1 MAVAVTVWGVP
12 RDGLPTIEP
21 TSLYVLALLQL
32 AQKQAT
38 VLTPPTLIHTEA
50 VPALYTFD
58 GHVGDV
64 LATTPTDIR
73 TFLNTGLDASA
84 YAVHAALDDVLSD
97 LVLHTLFSLPSNFQK
112 VTCQALTQR
121 TTIPSSLPRRMRA
134 AVRARLESPHI
145 SLWGMGG
152 SWDREERQEAQRWQ
166 ASAGLTEARDPLTC
180 MPRKGFYPSLTS
192 DMREEWERSRIATRA
207 RRVLSAVAKYAS
219 LHTATPADARLYS
232 LLAPLLYVE
241 WPVDTLPA
249 LIRNEFPGLVE
260 HTHRMH
266 HLLWQ
271 DASWACE
278 RRPFTVM
285 PASTPW
291 WHTPTVPRSD
301 TSLPPTLRYGRLLWS
316 ALAILVPI
324 PWLLLT
330 GMIAIETVEDE
341 DVDEA
346 EEDQDVGED
355 LDDEDVD
362 EAEEVEDAGED
373 LDDEDVDEAEEVDDV
388 GEDVE
393 VVEEVEEDHS

>member
-32 AQKQAT
+32 AQKQAV

-50 VPALYTFD
+50 VPALYTFE
-58 GHVGDV
+58 GHVGEV

-73 TFLNTGLDASA
+73 SHLHTGLDASA
-84 YAVHAALDDVLSD
+84 YAVHAALDDMLSD
-97 LVLHTLFSLPSNFQK
+97 LVLHTLFSLPLNFQK

-145 SLWGMGG
+145 RLWGMGG

-180 MPRKGFYPSLTS
+180 MPRQGFYSSLTS
-192 DMREEWERSRIATRA
+192 DMREEWERSRLATRA
-207 RRVLSAVAKYAS
+207 RRVLAAVAKQAS
-219 LHTATPADARLYS
+219 AHTATPVDARLYS

-241 WPVDTLPA
+241 WPVDTLPS
-249 LIRNEFPGLVE
+249 LIRREFPGLVE

-266 HLLWQ
+266 RLLWH
-271 DASWACE
+271 DAPWAWE
-278 RRPFTVM
+278 RRPFHVM

-291 WHTPTVPRSD
+291 WRTPKAPRSD
-301 TSLPPTLRYGRLLWS
+301 APLPPTLRYGRLLWS

-341 DVDEA
+341 DEPEEVD
-346 EEDQDVGED
+346 DDGED
-355 LDDEDVD
+355 LDGEDL
-362 EAEEVEDAGED
+362 DAGED
-373 LDDEDVDEAEEVDDV
+373 LD
-388 GEDVE
+388 
-393 VVEEVEEDHS
+393 VEEDHS

>member
-58 GHVGDV
+58 GHVGEV

-73 TFLNTGLDASA
+73 SYLHTGLDASA
-84 YAVHAALDDVLSD
+84 YAVHAALDDMLSD
-97 LVLHTLFSLPSNFQK
+97 LVLHTLFSLPLNFQK
-112 VTCQALTQR
+112 VTCQALSQR

-145 SLWGMGG
+145 RLWGMGG
-152 SWDREERQEAQRWQ
+152 SWDREERREAQRWQ
-166 ASAGLTEARDPLTC
+166 TSAGLTEARDPLTSL
-180 MPRKGFYPSLTS
+180 PRQGFHSSLTS
-192 DMREEWERSRIATRA
+192 DMREEWERSRLATRA
-207 RRVLSAVAKYAS
+207 RRVLSAVAKHAS
-219 LHTATPADARLYS
+219 THTATPVDARLYS

-249 LIRNEFPGLVE
+249 LIRHEFPGLVE

-266 HLLWQ
+266 RLLWH
-271 DASWACE
+271 DAPWAWE
-278 RRPFTVM
+278 RRPFHVM

-291 WHTPTVPRSD
+291 WRTSKTPRSD
-301 TSLPPTLRYGRLLWS
+301 ATLPPTLRYGRLLWS

-341 DVDEA
+341 DEPEEDEDVDEP
-346 EEDQDVGED
+346 EEVDAVGEDLDVGGDLDVGED
-355 LDDEDVD
+355 LDD
-362 EAEEVEDAGED
+362 GED
-373 LDDEDVDEAEEVDDV
+373 LD
-388 GEDVE
+388 GEDLDE
-393 VVEEVEEDHS
+393 GS